1 MTGML
6 SPGASVARESGPV
19 SDIASRN
26 GARNTYGIPIEM
38 PNGMIGFFDP
48 LSGSVTVPGEA
59 VGVPG
64 AMVEI
69 NPATGQAVATIDSL
83 AGPITMDLN
92 AAQGLFGGGQGV
104 VGSSAT
110 PGPVLDLGE
119 DIPLDPTSPEGIE
132 KGLQDM
138 GHGRGFNGIEG
149 TMTAQ
154 ERAQALGLGTGR
166 SNLGGP
172 QPGDDEDAP
181 SSGVPTSQLGVGMG
195 QTMDPVIG
203 GDEDPAAAGSNAFA
217 APENAPSTDLDVSA
231 GMGFGGYGSD
241 TERSAGFGDIA
252 PDLASDIQG
261 LADLVTAR
269 DDAQQGL
276 NALTAQGDALAAEI
290 AADQGLVSG
299 LEGMMDAV
307 GSASEARGEAGRESA
322 RGGAFG
328 NIGGDVENA
337 FGGDD
342 LANGPGMS
350 FGGGDVGSDLA
361 AGQAGLDL
369 GDRTGGFARDLTG
382 FTPGFSDD
390 GANNGISTASMGVSD
405 LDMTGGDSRDMAMD
419 GATGGAGLGNATGFG
434 VDISGGMSGLGTDM
448 SSGSDREADRGQ
460 GFGGIGENAFD
471 GSSNDMSSGLEG
483 SSSANASG
491 GGGRDFGGRDKDLS
505 SDDMSGGWGW
515 GGMGGSS
522 GGGWASDAFG
532 GFDRGA
538 DLGIGM
544 DSDNA
549 WG

>member
-6 SPGASVARESGPV
+6 SPGASVARESAPV
-19 SDIASRN
+19 NDIARSN
-26 GARNTYGIPIEM
+26 GAANTFGVPIDL

-59 VGVPG
+59 VGLPG
-64 AMVEI
+64 AMVEV
-69 NPATGQAVATIDSL
+69 NPATGQATATISSL
-83 AGPITMDLN
+83 AGPITMDLD

-104 VGSSAT
+104 IGGPGAT
-110 PGPVLDLGE
+110 GPVLDLGE
-119 DIPLDPTSPEGIE
+119 DIALDPTSPEGIE

-166 SNLGGP
+166 SNLGGAV
-172 QPGDDEDAP
+172 PGDDEDGVQA
-181 SSGVPTSQLGVGMG
+181 SGVPTSQLGVGYG
-195 QTMDPVIG
+195 QSMDPVVG
-203 GDEDPAAAGSNAFA
+203 GDEDPAAMGANAFA
-217 APENAPSTDLDVSA
+217 APENAPSYGGGSYANEMESA
-231 GMGFGGYGSD
+231 NSGFIGEIGQGGPN
-241 TERSAGFGDIA
+241 AGAAREGIGNAISGFNGVI
-252 PDLASDIQG
+252 SG
-261 LADLVTAR
+261 LESRAADLES
-269 DDAQQGL
+269 
-276 NALTAQGDALAAEI
+276 EI

-299 LEGMMDAV
+299 LEGMMDAMGTAAAGR
-307 GSASEARGEAGRESA
+307 GSDREGARGQG
-322 RGGAFG
+322 FG
-328 NIGGDVENA
+328 NIGTSEDVGNA
-337 FGGDD
+337 FAMDG
-342 LANGPGMS
+342 LENGPGLAGS
-350 FGGGDVGSDLA
+350 FGGGDVGSDMA
-361 AGQAGLDL
+361 AASAGLDL
-369 GDRTGGFARDLTG
+369 GDRSGGFARDLTG

-434 VDISGGMSGLGTDM
+434 VDISGGMSGLDNDL
-448 SSGSDREADRGQ
+448 SSGSDREADRGA

-471 GSSNDMSSGLEG
+471 GASNDMSSGLEG